1 MNRDIH
7 DCPKCGK
14 PCYVRDGNWP
24 EHDCID

>member
-1 MNRDIH
+1 MNRDIR

-14 PCYVRDGNWP
+14 PCHVRDGNWP